1 MPLALISGLGLTRLL
16 HVAIMVTHHNHWS
29 AAMNLPDEPLS
40 PAQLEIMEI
49 VWDKGEVAAVEVRQL
64 LAGGRE
70 LARETVRTML
80 ERMEAKGWLRHR
92 VVGRTFFYSAAV
104 PRGAAAGQKVIEL
117 IDTVCG
123 GSPERLMTALL
134 DYRGLSAE
142 EAARVEALIK
152 KAKDRKPGRRS

>member
-1 MPLALISGLGLTRLL
+1 
-16 HVAIMVTHHNHWS
+16 
-29 AAMNLPDEPLS
+29 MNLPDESLS
-40 PAQLEIMEI
+40 PAQQEIMEI
-49 VWDKGEVAAVEVRQL
+49 VWEKGEVAAVEVRQS
-64 LAGGRE
+64 LADGRE

-80 ERMEAKGWLRHR
+80 ERMEDKGWLKHR

-104 PRGAAAGQKVIEL
+104 PRNATAGQKVIEL

-142 EAARVEALIK
+142 EATRIQELIK
-152 KAKDRKPGRRS
+152 QARTKKPTQRD

>member
-1 MPLALISGLGLTRLL
+1 MGLPR
-16 HVAIMVTHHNHWS
+16 
-29 AAMNLPDEPLS
+29 EPLS

-49 VWDKGEVAAVEVRQL
+49 VWEKGEVAAVEVRQW
-64 LAGGRE
+64 LAEGRD

-80 ERMEAKGWLRHR
+80 ERMEEKGWLKHR

-117 IDTVCG
+117 LNTVCG

-134 DYRGLSAE
+134 DYRGLSAD
-142 EAARVEALIK
+142 EAGRIEALIK
-152 KAKDRKPGRRS
+152 QAKNKKPRS

>member
-1 MPLALISGLGLTRLL
+1 MR
-16 HVAIMVTHHNHWS
+16 
-29 AAMNLPDEPLS
+29 LPDAPLS
-40 PAQLEIMEI
+40 HAQKEIMEI
-49 VWDKGEVAAVEVRQL
+49 VWEKGEVAAIEVREL
-64 LAGGRE
+64 LADGRE

-80 ERMEAKGWLRHR
+80 ERMEDKGWLKHR

-104 PRGAAAGQKVIEL
+104 SRDATAGQRVIEL

-142 EAARVEALIK
+142 EAARIEALIK
-152 KAKDRKPGRRS
+152 QARESKPGRRS

>member
-1 MPLALISGLGLTRLL
+1 MSVPE
-16 HVAIMVTHHNHWS
+16 
-29 AAMNLPDEPLS
+29 EPLS

-49 VWDKGEVAAVEVRQL
+49 VWEKGEVAAVEVRQI
-64 LAGGRE
+64 LADGRE

-80 ERMEAKGWLRHR
+80 ERMEDKGWLKHR
-92 VVGRTFFYSAAV
+92 VVGRTFFYSAAL

-142 EAARVEALIK
+142 EAARIEALIK
-152 KAKDRKPGRRS
+152 EARDKKPGQRS

>member
-1 MPLALISGLGLTRLL
+1 MR
-16 HVAIMVTHHNHWS
+16 
-29 AAMNLPDEPLS
+29 LPDEPLS
-40 PAQLEIMEI
+40 HAQKEIMEI
-49 VWDKGEVAAVEVRQL
+49 VWEKGEVAAIEVREL
-64 LAGGRE
+64 LADGRE

-80 ERMEAKGWLRHR
+80 ERMEDKGWLKHR

-104 PRGAAAGQKVIEL
+104 SRDATAGQRVIEL

-142 EAARVEALIK
+142 EGARIEALIK
-152 KAKDRKPGRRS
+152 QARESKPGRRS